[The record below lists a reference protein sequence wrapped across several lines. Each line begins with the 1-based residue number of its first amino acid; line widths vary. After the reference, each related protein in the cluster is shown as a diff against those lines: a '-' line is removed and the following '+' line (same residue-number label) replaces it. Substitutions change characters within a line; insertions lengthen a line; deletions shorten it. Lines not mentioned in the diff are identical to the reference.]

1 VFSKVLIANRG
12 EIAVRVIQTLRAL
25 GIDSVAVYSDA
36 DAGARHV
43 READEAVRIG
53 PPPAAESYLNIDAI
67 IAAALAVGAEAVHPG
82 YGFLAENAAFA
93 GACAAAGLVFV
104 GPPPAAIEAMGD
116 KIAAK
121 ATVAAAG
128 VPVVPGAGGAGLTDE
143 ELKDKVLMWN
153 DPWFPVLVKP
163 SAGGGGKG
171 MRVVRSAAELPEA
184 LAGARREATAS
195 FGDGTLLVERYLER
209 PRHIEIQVL
218 ADTHG
223 TVVHLGERECSLQRR
238 HQKIIEESPSPLID
252 PVRREAMGRAAIEAA
267 RSVGYVGAGTV
278 EFIVPGTAAG
288 NRDRA
293 ANGDGPEAGGAEF
306 EFFFMEMNT
315 RLQVEH
321 PVTELVYGLDLVEWQ
336 LRVAAGQRL
345 PFTTEVVPATGGHA
359 VEARVYAED
368 PARGF
373 LPTGGTVLALREPTG
388 PHVRV
393 DSGLAPG
400 AAVTSAYDPMLAK
413 VIAWGADRASA
424 LRRLDTALADTVI
437 LGIPTNVAY
446 LRTLLADPDVQAG
459 RLDTGLAERIAER
472 PEDRARSESEMSGA
486 GAPDISRNFNIS
498 FASEGAP
505 APDEVLAAAAL
516 ARLLTR
522 EPGTRDPGGRDL
534 SMRDLGRA
542 DGAAVTARVVDPWDI
557 PDGWRVGGPA
567 WTKFRFGAAGSVAE
581 VRVRGLASVGAEVTV
596 GAGDPVAA
604 SAELRPGGAAV
615 TAGVAG
621 ANGAGGGAD
630 LLLTYGGRTVRYV
643 YVADGETTWLGRNGH
658 AWALTAERPA
668 PLRSGAAGIADA
680 TVRSPMP
687 GTVLA
692 VHVTEGGQV
701 TAGQPLLIVE
711 AMKMEHVV
719 TAPVDGVVTELTTRV
734 GQQVRLDEA
743 LAVIGE
749 RR

>member
-12 EIAVRVIQTLRAL
+12 EIAVRVIRTLRAL

-53 PPPAAESYLNIDAI
+53 PPPAADSYLNIGAI
-67 IAAALAVGAEAVHPG
+67 ITAALAVGAQAVHPG

-93 GACAAAGLVFV
+93 RACAAAGLVFV
-104 GPPPAAIEAMGD
+104 GPPPSAIEAMGD

-128 VPVVPGAGGAGLTDE
+128 VPVVPGAGSAGLTGE
-143 ELKDKVLMWN
+143 ELTDKVLSWN

-171 MRVVRSAAELPEA
+171 MRVVRSAAELPAA
-184 LAGARREATAS
+184 LAGARREATAA

-218 ADTHG
+218 ADAHG

-252 PVRREAMGRAAIEAA
+252 QARREGMGRAAIEAA

-288 NRDRA
+288 SGDGA
-293 ANGDGPEAGGAEF
+293 ANPDGGGPPDPGTAPAGQGGAGF

-345 PFTTEVVPATGGHA
+345 PFTTEVAPATGGHA

-373 LPTGGTVLALREPTG
+373 LPTGGTVLALREPAG

-400 AAVTSAYDPMLAK
+400 TAVTSAYDPMLAK
-413 VIAWGADRASA
+413 VIAWGEDRPTA
-424 LRRLDTALADTVI
+424 LRRLDAALAGTVI
-437 LGIPTNVAY
+437 LGVPTNVAY
-446 LRTLLADPDVQAG
+446 LRTLLADPDVQSG
-459 RLDTGLAERIAER
+459 RLDTGLAERIAT
-472 PEDRARSESEMSGA
+472 
-486 GAPDISRNFNIS
+486 
-498 FASEGAP
+498 EGAP

-516 ARLLTR
+516 SRLLTQ
-522 EPGTRDPGGRDL
+522 DPGKGD
-534 SMRDLGRA
+534 SGEA
-542 DGAAVTARVVDPWDI
+542 DGGRPRTAAVDPWDI
-557 PDGWRVGGPA
+557 PDGWRIGGPA
-567 WTKFRFGAAGSVAE
+567 WAKFRFGASGSVAE
-581 VRVRGLASVGAEVTV
+581 VRVRGLASDAAEVAV
-596 GAGDPVAA
+596 GDHDPVAA
-604 SAELRPGGAAV
+604 SAELSPGGAAG
-615 TAGVAG
+615 TAGAG
-621 ANGAGGGAD
+621 RAGVGAD
-630 LLLTYGGRTVRYV
+630 LLLRYGGRIVRYV
-643 YVADGETTWLGRNGH
+643 YAADGGTTWLGRGGH
-658 AWALTAERPA
+658 AWALTAERAA
-668 PLRSGAAGIADA
+668 PLRAGGAGVTDA

-719 TAPVDGVVTELTTRV
+719 TALADGVVTELTARV

-743 LAVIGE
+743 LAVIGSAHE
-749 RR
+749 

>member
-1 VFSKVLIANRG
+1 MRSQVFSKVLIANRG
-12 EIAVRVIQTLRAL
+12 EIAVRVIRTLRAL
-25 GIDSVAVYSDA
+25 GIGSVAVYSDA

-67 IAAALAVGAEAVHPG
+67 ITAARAVGAQAVHPG

-93 GACAAAGLVFV
+93 SACAEAGLVFV
-104 GPPPAAIEAMGD
+104 GPPAPAIEAMGD

-121 ATVAAAG
+121 ARVAEAG
-128 VPVVPGAGGAGLTDE
+128 VPVVPGAGSPGMTDE

-171 MRVVRSAAELPEA
+171 MRVVRSAAELPAA
-184 LAGARREATAS
+184 LAGARREATAA

-252 PVRREAMGRAAIEAA
+252 QVRREAMGRAAIEAA

-278 EFIVPGTAAG
+278 EFIVPGTADG
-288 NRDRA
+288 NGGGA
-293 ANGDGPEAGGAEF
+293 EAGGAEF

-345 PFTTEVVPATGGHA
+345 PFTTDVAPATGGHA

-373 LPTGGTVLALREPTG
+373 LPTGGTVLALRDPAG

-413 VIAWGADRASA
+413 VIAWGADRPTA
-424 LRRLDTALADTVI
+424 LRRLDAALADTVI
-437 LGIPTNVAY
+437 LGVPTNVGY

-459 RLDTGLAERIAER
+459 RLDTGLAERIA
-472 PEDRARSESEMSGA
+472 PEGV
-486 GAPDISRNFNIS
+486 
-498 FASEGAP
+498 P

-516 ARLLTR
+516 ARLLA
-522 EPGTRDPGGRDL
+522 RDPG
-534 SMRDLGRA
+534 RA
-542 DGAAVTARVVDPWDI
+542 DRSAEAATAVDPWEI

-581 VRVRGLASVGAEVTV
+581 VRVRGLASAGAQVAVGD
-596 GAGDPVAA
+596 GDPVAA
-604 SAELRPGGAAV
+604 SAELRPGGAAG
-615 TAGVAG
+615 TAGADG
-621 ANGAGGGAD
+621 TNGAGGGAD
-630 LLLTYGGRTVRYV
+630 LLLSYGGRTVRYV
-643 YVADGETTWLGRNGH
+643 YAADGETTWLGRHGH
-658 AWALTAERPA
+658 AWALAAERPA
-668 PLRSGAAGIADA
+668 PLRAGAAGVADA

-719 TAPVDGVVTELTTRV
+719 TAPADGVVAELTARV